1 MDDVLDHVSR
11 LAIQVITCFKV
22 KSRHRRDDSDDEA
35 VFDRA
40 AFRLC
45 IYDDDREKLLDP
57 NAWPNSVRISPWYF
71 RSPGA
76 RETDDNQR
84 RARGGT
90 SDAAAHAGA
99 VAIRSA
105 GRLPPRSTTPDTAVK
120 SVAVSAAAATA
131 VATTVPSATAR
142 DVSMMSNDDTILTPI
157 NADNDGK

>member
-1 MDDVLDHVSR
+1 
-11 LAIQVITCFKV
+11 
-22 KSRHRRDDSDDEA
+22 
-35 VFDRA
+35 
-40 AFRLC
+40 
-45 IYDDDREKLLDP
+45 
-57 NAWPNSVRISPWYF
+57 VRISPWYF

-120 SVAVSAAAATA
+120 SVAVVVAAATA
-131 VATTVPSATAR
+131 VANTVPSETTQ